1 MFDYPTSLIF
11 VTAFYV
17 FTLKFFSTSQSC
29 NAATHPFSQPPILC
43 LAALTANESDIAAL
57 LRREIEEEKKPE
69 PTNLKHVVF
78 GIDATTKLWEQ
89 RKNYIK
95 IWYKSDMMRGTVWMD
110 GEVATTADDDLKKEL
125 DMWRRSLEGSD
136 EEKC

>member
-1 MFDYPTSLIF
+1 MNEK
-11 VTAFYV
+11 
-17 FTLKFFSTSQSC
+17 LKDPEKIIWDRSPNSIIPGSQTRILS
-29 NAATHPFSQPPILC
+29 NLMPPILC